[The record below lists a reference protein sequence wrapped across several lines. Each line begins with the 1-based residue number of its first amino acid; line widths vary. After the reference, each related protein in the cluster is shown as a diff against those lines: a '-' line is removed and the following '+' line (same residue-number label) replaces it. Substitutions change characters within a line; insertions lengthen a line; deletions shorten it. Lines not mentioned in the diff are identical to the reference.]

1 MSLHHWQVDE
11 GRGVR
16 QPADAE
22 EIEVGQQLPAVAE
35 EGDGGQQQSAVAEG
49 GQQQPAV
56 AEEGEGGQQQAA
68 VKGKEGPPHSSWLPK
83 RSEHMA

>member
-16 QPADAE
+16 QPA
-22 EIEVGQQLPAVAE
+22 VGGE
-35 EGDGGQQQSAVAEG
+35 GGQQQSAVAEEG
-49 GQQQPAV
+49 EVGQQQPAV
-56 AEEGEGGQQQAA
+56 AEEGEGGQQQPA
-68 VKGKEGPPHSSWLPK
+68 VAEEDMEGQPHSSWLPK